1 MNSKN
6 SKYKKLLISL
16 IILILSIGLVYAKGL
31 ERSSETYKNKLIR
44 LHVVANSD
52 SKEDQ
57 DLKLKVRDEIIAQM
71 NDSLKNSDSIDT
83 TRKIVSENIDNIKYI
98 ALKEVKA
105 NNKEYEV
112 AVWLDNF
119 NFPTKSYG
127 DFTLPAGEYQALK
140 VVIGE
145 GKGQNWWCVMFPP
158 LCFIDITNGLT
169 TNTTIEELKKALSE
183 EEFKSIL
190 NAKEEEAPILLKSKL
205 VELYEK
211 GKIQFAKIF
220 VADKQ

>member
-6 SKYKKLLISL
+6 SKYKILLISL
-16 IILILSIGLVYAKGL
+16 LIFIISISIVYTKSL
-31 ERSSETYKNKLIR
+31 ENNNEAYKNKLIR

-57 DLKLKVRDEIIAQM
+57 DLKFKVRDEIIAQM
-71 NDSLKNSDSIDT
+71 NKKLENSSSIDT
-83 TRKIVSENIDNIKYI
+83 TRKIVNENIDQIKYI
-98 ALKEVKA
+98 AQKEIES

-112 AVWLDNF
+112 TVALDRF

-127 DFTLPAGEYQALK
+127 NFTLPAGEYQALK

-158 LCFIDITNGLT
+158 LCFIDITNGI
-169 TNTTIEELKKALSE
+169 TNNKTIEELKKVLTE
-183 EEFKSIL
+183 EELKTIL
-190 NAKEEEAPILLKSKL
+190 NAKEETPIFLKSKI

-211 GKIQFAKIF
+211 GKIQFTKIF